1 MNSHINPHWIVV
13 DIEPSIALARAQCFE
28 MLREQPA
35 YKPRVRNLMK
45 DARIARSM
53 YQRELLRQFVKFLVS
68 RLRFARASR
77 SYGVSYPSDL
87 QPSASLAQPRGA

>member
-13 DIEPSIALARAQCFE
+13 DIEPSIALARAQCLE

-53 YQRELLRQFVKFLVS
+53 YQRELLQQFVKFLVS
-68 RLRFARASR
+68 RLARSPR
-77 SYGVSYPSDL
+77 PYGLSDPTDL